1 MLYPVNTES
10 RGVID
15 LNGIWK
21 FKLDQGDGIKDKWY
35 ESSLTDALNMA
46 VPASYNDIGV
56 SGENPESCWLGLV

>member
-21 FKLDQGDGIKDKWY
+21 FKLDHGNGIED
-35 ESSLTDALNMA
+35 
-46 VPASYNDIGV
+46 
-56 SGENPESCWLGLV
+56 